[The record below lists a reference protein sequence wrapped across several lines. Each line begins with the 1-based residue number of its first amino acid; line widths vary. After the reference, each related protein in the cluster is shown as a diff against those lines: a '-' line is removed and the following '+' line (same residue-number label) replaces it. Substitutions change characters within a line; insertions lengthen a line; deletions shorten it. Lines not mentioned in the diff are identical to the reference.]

1 MNVIFNDH
9 DGRDSYYE
17 KIKDDYVV
25 WLGTSGDKQTNKMHE
40 LAHINLGTDTD
51 EARGEVIAW
60 IMKANFTEKILED
73 KKQLIVDSF
82 FQVWNVLEDERIESF
97 SPRLFAKHKK
107 AVGKTKT
114 KKNAE
119 SHPVEA
125 LLCARFNRDDLV
137 GKEIKKYITESRLT
151 SKYRVYELAE
161 EYINKYVIEFIRKD
175 YK

>member
-1 MNVIFNDH
+1 MKVIFNDY

-17 KIKDDYVV
+17 KVKDNYVV

-40 LAHINLGTDTD
+40 LAHINLGTNTD
-51 EARGEVIAW
+51 EARGEVLAW
-60 IMKANFTEKILED
+60 IMKANFTQKLLED
-73 KKQLIVDSF
+73 KKQFIVDSF

-107 AVGKTKT
+107 EIGKTKT
-114 KKNAE
+114 EKHAK

-137 GKEIKKYITESRLT
+137 GKEIKKYILESRLT

-161 EYINKYVIEFIRKD
+161 EYVNKYVVDFIRKG